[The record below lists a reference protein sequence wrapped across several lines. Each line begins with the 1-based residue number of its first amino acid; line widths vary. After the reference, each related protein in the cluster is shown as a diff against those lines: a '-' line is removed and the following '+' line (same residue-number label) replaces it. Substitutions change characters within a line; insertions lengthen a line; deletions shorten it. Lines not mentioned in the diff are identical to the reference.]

1 MHWYV
6 IRLVYQIV
14 NSSTS
19 EQQFDEQVRLIQ
31 ADCME
36 WAVEKAATLGRLG
49 EEFFYNQQQT
59 AVQWKF
65 IGVTDVIPVDSI
77 EDGVQ
82 LFSET
87 QSVGAHDNYFDIVI
101 ARFTRLT
108 TTFMESKL
116 QLN

>member
-19 EQQFDEQVRLIQ
+19 EQFDVQVRLIK
-31 ADCME
+31 ADCIE

-49 EEFFYNQQQT
+49 EEIFYDNQQSS
-59 AVQWKF
+59 VQWKF
-65 IGVTDVIPVDSI
+65 RGVTDVVPVESI

-82 LFSET
+82 LLSEIKQT
-87 QSVGAHDNYFDIVI
+87 GTHDNYSDIVNTRFARLVETYREKELDI
-101 ARFTRLT
+101 A
-108 TTFMESKL
+108 
-116 QLN
+116 